1 MFRLFE
7 IGFTLGECVR
17 YLSAGRAGV
26 VKRGSGGP
34 RIRFKYNS
42 MEIEEMIIDLSLF
55 WSDYN
60 IFELSKLKYKIKNVV
75 YILVKSLFL

>member
-1 MFRLFE
+1 M
-7 IGFTLGECVR
+7 GEWVR

-55 WSDYN
+55 WSDYD
-60 IFELSKLKYKIKNVV
+60 IFELRCQKLKYKIKNVV

>member
-1 MFRLFE
+1 MFCLFE
-7 IGFTLGECVR
+7 IGFTSGEWVR

-55 WSDYN
+55 WSDYD
-60 IFELSKLKYKIKNVV
+60 IFELSMPETKI
-75 YILVKSLFL
+75 

>member
-1 MFRLFE
+1 MGTISQR
-7 IGFTLGECVR
+7 G
-17 YLSAGRAGV
+17 SGV

-55 WSDYN
+55 WSDYD
-60 IFELSKLKYKIKNVV
+60 IYELSMPETKI
-75 YILVKSLFL
+75 

>member
-7 IGFTLGECVR
+7 IGFTSGEWVR

-42 MEIEEMIIDLSLF
+42 MEIEEMIVDLSLF
-55 WSDYN
+55 LPDYDLL
-60 IFELSKLKYKIKNVV
+60 EPLMPETKI
-75 YILVKSLFL
+75 

>member
-7 IGFTLGECVR
+7 IGFTSGEWVR

-42 MEIEEMIIDLSLF
+42 MEIEETIVDLSLF
-55 WSDYN
+55 LPDYDLL
-60 IFELSKLKYKIKNVV
+60 EPLMPETKI
-75 YILVKSLFL
+75 

>member
-1 MFRLFE
+1 MFCLFE
-7 IGFTLGECVR
+7 IGFTLGEWVTISQR
-17 YLSAGRAGV
+17 GSAGV

-55 WSDYN
+55 WSDYD
-60 IFELSKLKYKIKNVV
+60 IFELSMPETKI
-75 YILVKSLFL
+75 

>member
-1 MFRLFE
+1 MFFLYE
-7 IGFTLGECVR
+7 IGFTSGEWVR

-55 WSDYN
+55 WSDCD
-60 IFELSKLKYKIKNVV
+60 IFELSMPETKI
-75 YILVKSLFL
+75 